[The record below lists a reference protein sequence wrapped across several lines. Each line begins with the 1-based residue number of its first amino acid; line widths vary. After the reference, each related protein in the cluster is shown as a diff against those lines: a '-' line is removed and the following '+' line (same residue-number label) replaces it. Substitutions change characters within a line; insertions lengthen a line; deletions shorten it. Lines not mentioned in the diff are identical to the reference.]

1 MRAGTAR
8 NRQAGLTLVE
18 LMVAL
23 VLGSLLL
30 VGVFNVM
37 LGARASYQ
45 LQSGFSQIQASA
57 RFALEEMAIDIRNAG
72 FTGCT
77 RDLARITNV
86 LDDPGDYY
94 GNILAGTQAYN
105 ANASDW
111 TPSLPKE
118 ILDEQAGSDVLTVR
132 TSNAG
137 DVFLRTAMG
146 TTSDDLELTLN
157 SVGAG
162 ETVEI
167 GSIVALTD
175 CLSTSVFQVNGVDAA
190 TDTARHTAGKNGQ
203 SIEPGNSSG
212 NLAKRYEAG
221 AHVIVMETVSYFVRQ
236 SSNGTGASLWRR
248 RGSSNSE
255 ELLEG
260 VDNLQILMGQDADG
274 DQVVDAYV
282 TPDLAVAEETVA
294 VRLHL
299 LVRSLD
305 ELSIDTDTRTF
316 DMGGEVIPAFDDR
329 RLRRV
334 FTKTISVRNRLP

>member
-1 MRAGTAR
+1 MSTRVPGQ
-8 NRQAGLTLVE
+8 RQTGLTLVE
-18 LMVAL
+18 LMIAL

-30 VGVFNVM
+30 IGVFNVM
-37 LGARASYQ
+37 VGARTSYQ

-57 RFALEEMAIDIRNAG
+57 RFALEEMAFDIRNAG

-77 RDLARITNV
+77 RDDARITNV
-86 LDDPGDYY
+86 LDGPADYY
-94 GNILAGTQAYN
+94 GNILAGAEAYN
-105 ANASDW
+105 ANANDW
-111 TPSLPKE
+111 TPNLPAQ
-118 ILDEQAGSDVLTVR
+118 IISPQTGSDVLTVR
-132 TSNAG
+132 TSNEG

-146 TTSDDLELTLN
+146 TTADDLQLTLN
-157 SVGAG
+157 SVGS
-162 ETVEI
+162 T
-167 GSIVALTD
+167 GSIDVGSILVLTD
-175 CLSTSVFQVNGVDAA
+175 CLSTSVFQVNGADAGTA
-190 TDTARHTAGKNGQ
+190 TVRHVAGKNSQ

-248 RGSSNSE
+248 RGFGNSE

-260 VDNLQILMGQDADG
+260 VDNLQIMMGQDPDG

-282 TPDLAVAEETVA
+282 TPDVAVPDETVA

-305 ELSIDTDTRTF
+305 EMSIDTDTRTF
-316 DMGGEVIPAFDDR
+316 DMGGEVIPAFNDR
-329 RLRRV
+329 RLRRA
-334 FTKTISVRNRLP
+334 FTKTVSVRNRLP